1 MYSCFVFLLL
11 GIQPHYPNKLCQ
23 PDAIL
28 TPSMDFIR
36 DEIVADKKSKKKLF
50 PATKV
55 VPPVGRKPSPEDV
68 KIFAAMD
75 SDATIDSDGNEEED
89 SQGKKK
95 EKKKESKRK
104 VRYPPDFYR
113 GWRGAFPFESL
124 LYSPSTTEEDFLDAE
139 AAKKDKNGQSSNT
152 AASSSV
158 KKAKANAKKWPR
170 KNSAIDSI
178 AQNIMQYRVS
188 KVMSLCMNE

>member
-1 MYSCFVFLLL
+1 MYSCCVFLLL

-36 DEIVADKKSKKKLF
+36 EEKVADKKSKKRLF
-50 PATKV
+50 PTTKV

-75 SDATIDSDGNEEED
+75 SDATIDSDGNEKED

-95 EKKKESKRK
+95 EKKKKESKRK

-113 GWRGAFPFESL
+113 GRRGAFPFASL

-139 AAKKDKNGQSSNT
+139 AAKKDKSGQSSNT
-152 AASSSV
+152 AVSSSV
-158 KKAKANAKKWPR
+158 MKAKANTKK
-170 KNSAIDSI
+170 KAEKKIL
-178 AQNIMQYRVS
+178 Q
-188 KVMSLCMNE
+188 